1 MPRASRHDFHRRV
14 SHRHVSGRCALAVL
28 ALAGLAL
35 ASGCGGGG
43 GGGGSASPPPPPPP
57 PTSVTQV
64 RVSQSATFT
73 AGCDGVAATGT
84 LYIGTTVEPSLA
96 LNPLTPSNLIAAW
109 QQNRWSDGGDRK
121 STRLNSSHQSTSR
134 MPSSA

>member
-1 MPRASRHDFHRRV
+1 
-14 SHRHVSGRCALAVL
+14 VSGRCAFAAL
-28 ALAGLAL
+28 ALASLAL

-43 GGGGSASPPPPPPP
+43 GGSAPPPVPPF
-57 PTSVTQV
+57 TSVTQV

-84 LYIGTTVEPSLA
+84 LYTGTAVEPSFA

-109 QQNRWSDGGDRK
+109 Q
-121 STRLNSSHQSTSR
+121 
-134 MPSSA
+134 